1 MTKIAM
7 FFSVLGAFLLMS
19 ALPAFSSGT
28 GPYGGFGPDLGYDT
42 HQGVESNHVA
52 FSGGTGPYGGFGPDL
67 SYDTHQGV
75 EPNHVAFFGGTG
87 PYGNYGPFSM
97 KHSGGTH
104 QMANKDECVLVA
116 KNCPP
121 DYAYV
126 QNRIDRL
133 NAEIAKGTD
142 VYTPAELKVLHDK
155 LNAAYEELNK
165 SNMNKGY

>member
-1 MTKIAM
+1 MTKIVM
-7 FFSVLGAFLLMS
+7 FFSVFAAFLLMS

-28 GPYGGFGPDLGYDT
+28 GPYGGFGPYAIERGGEA
-42 HQGVESNHVA
+42 HQFAS
-52 FSGGTGPYGGFGPDL
+52 
-67 SYDTHQGV
+67 
-75 EPNHVAFFGGTG
+75 
-87 PYGNYGPFSM
+87 
-97 KHSGGTH
+97 
-104 QMANKDECVLVA
+104 KDECVLVA

-142 VYTPAELKVLHDK
+142 VYTPAELKVLNDK

-165 SNMNKGY
+165 ANMDKGY